1 MRLPLFTAIEGLWF
15 PENLPCSSAKS
26 APAQDSRAALSGGV
40 DDVHLAA
47 AQLGLERGNALI
59 VMAAKL
65 EMDPAHVR
73 IDCRCS
79 SARFFSCP
87 APVIADVGFH
97 TRHPPMA
104 AA

>member
-1 MRLPLFTAIEGLWF
+1 MRRVVFTAVERLWF
-15 PENLPCSSAKS
+15 SKNLPCSSAKS
-26 APAQDSRAALSGGV
+26 APARGRRAALSGGV

-47 AQLGLERGNALI
+47 AQFGLERGNALI
-59 VMAAKL
+59 VMATEL